1 MHKCEAVILFS
12 VLKEEE
18 VGYGFVLFR
27 PGEYMQVMLYNF
39 FLYS

>member
-1 MHKCEAVILFS
+1 MHKCEAVIFFFP

-27 PGEYMQVMLYNF
+27 PGECMQVM
-39 FLYS
+39 